1 MNEVSPIKKFETNK
15 KEIKFDTKES
25 FEINTND
32 KNFLLK
38 IAFNE
43 KLMLFDIE
51 QMDLFP
57 KQEFNIYLNLEEL
70 GKINKYFLQFD
81 NLKEVFESLKILIKK
96 KIYLL

>member
-15 KEIKFDTKES
+15 KEIKFDTQES

-51 QMDLFP
+51 QMDLFL
-57 KQEFNIYLNLEEL
+57 KQEFNIYLSLEEL
-70 GKINKYFLQFD
+70 SKINKYFILFD
-81 NLKEVFESLKILIKK
+81 NFLNL
-96 KIYLL
+96 